1 MKKRILLAT
10 GVLALSSMVFGAA
23 STPTETTGHV
33 DTGTFIVSAQVITN
47 LDVDVTG
54 NMIFGDVVIPDAG
67 TNTRTIAADSTGITV
82 DFKAADDDETV
93 SVVLSGTGVDGL
105 KYTLEENVYVDFV
118 TSTGTW
124 AGIPTTAPLYIG
136 GTITVAAGASTGS
149 SDVDISETVTVTVTY
164 DSIV

>member
-10 GVLALSSMVFGAA
+10 GVLALSSMVFGAP
-23 STPTETTGHV
+23 STPTDTTGHV

-47 LDVDVTG
+47 LDVDVSG
-54 NMIFGDVVIPDAG
+54 DMVFGDVVIPDAG
-67 TNTRTIAADSTGITV
+67 TNTRTIDADSTGIIV
-82 DFKAADDDETV
+82 GFNAADKDETV
-93 SVVLSGTGVDGL
+93 SVVLSGTGVSGS

-136 GTITVAAGASTGS
+136 GTITVGAGALT
-149 SDVDISETVTVTVTY
+149 SDTDISETVTVTVTY